1 MSGSAMMMHLVLERL
16 SRRIS
21 ARVPEAELV
30 MSDPAQNAAFGEAG
44 REDGILAFM
53 VLYHAVQMTSVISP
67 GDTVLDLACG
77 PANQLAQVAR
87 LNPQSRFVGLDASSA
102 MLHQARATLQRCRID
117 NTDLVQGDM
126 TDLAGFHDRSVDCV
140 VCTMSL
146 HHLADVAALHRAMR
160 EARRVLKAEGGAY
173 IVDFGRL
180 KRLATQRHFA
190 LNWRHKQSATFTQE
204 YFQSLRA
211 AFSVDELTS
220 AAAALGGGIERCV
233 TPLAPFMIVFRSR
246 PRRTWSA
253 DDQHTARRLY
263 ADLDAD
269 QRTKFRVLA
278 RWLRAA
284 RCNLPLALE
293 QTGV

>member
-16 SRRIS
+16 CRRMS
-21 ARVPEAELV
+21 VRVPEPELI
-30 MSDPAQNAAFGEAG
+30 MSDPAQSAAFRDAG

-53 VLYHAVQMTSVISP
+53 VLYHAVQITSVISP
-67 GDTVLDLACG
+67 GDIVLDLACG

-87 LNPQSRFVGLDASSA
+87 LNPESRFIGLDASSA
-102 MLHQARATLQRCRID
+102 MLHQARATLQRWGIG
-117 NTDLVQGDM
+117 NADLVLGDM
-126 TDLAGFHDRSVDCV
+126 TDLAAFRDKSVDCV

-146 HHLADVAALHRAMR
+146 HHLADAAALQKAMR
-160 EARRVLKAEGGAY
+160 EARRVLKAAGGAY
-173 IVDFGRL
+173 VVDFGRL

-190 LNWRHKQSATFTQE
+190 QNWRREQSATFTLD
-204 YFQSLRA
+204 YLRSLQA

-233 TPLAPFMIVFRSR
+233 TPFAPFMIVFRTR

-253 DDQHTARRLY
+253 DDQRKARRLY
-263 ADLDAD
+263 ADLDAN
-269 QRTKFRVLA
+269 QRRKFRVLA

-284 RCNLPLALE
+284 RCDLPLALE
-293 QTGV
+293 

>member
-1 MSGSAMMMHLVLERL
+1 MSGSAMMVHLVLERL
-16 SRRIS
+16 CRRMS
-21 ARVPEAELV
+21 VRVPEPESV
-30 MSDPAQNAAFGEAG
+30 MSDPARNAAFGDAG
-44 REDGILAFM
+44 RENGILAFLY
-53 VLYHAVQMTSVISP
+53 LYHAVQITSVIAP
-67 GDTVLDLACG
+67 GDVVLDLACG
-77 PANQLAQVAR
+77 PANQLCQVAR
-87 LNPQSRFVGLDASSA
+87 LNPQSWFLGLDASSA
-102 MLHQARATLQRCRID
+102 MLQQARATLQRCGIG
-117 NTDLVQGDM
+117 NADLVQGDM
-126 TDLAGFHDRSVDCV
+126 TDLASLRDGCVDCV
-140 VCTMSL
+140 ICTMSL

-173 IVDFGRL
+173 MVDFGRL

-204 YFQSLRA
+204 YFHSLRA

-253 DDQHTARRLY
+253 DDRHRARRLH

-293 QTGV
+293 